1 MLFSMAL
8 GHVAP
13 GTDVVDL
20 DLPLR
25 KEAREGHTVEGL
37 RNNLYSISKLVQ
49 ANYIPIFLEDS
60 FQIYDATNTTI
71 TVLRDAV
78 CRGYFDPKANLWKLP
93 LLNKQKSKE
102 RRTATTRQAPSD
114 ILFNSPPPP

>member
-1 MLFSMAL
+1 M
-8 GHVAP
+8 AP

-20 DLPLR
+20 NLSLR

-71 TVLRDAV
+71 TVSRDAV
-78 CRGYFDPKANLWKLP
+78 CRGYFDRQANLWKLP
-93 LLNKQKSKE
+93 LIKKQKGK
-102 RRTATTRQAPSD
+102 
-114 ILFNSPPPP
+114 